1 MSKLHVVFGSSGG
14 IGNAVIREL
23 ARKGERVRGVNRS
36 GSAIVPSGV
45 ELVAAEATSLD
56 DVRRVVD
63 GASVIYNCL
72 FPTVQDAIIEA
83 AAEVGATIV
92 LASTLYM
99 YDPTAG
105 PMSETSPHSYG
116 NREGGKFYADVADQ
130 LLAAH
135 QAGRVQGVVARASDI
150 YGPNARHGIGR
161 DQVFEPIRAGK
172 PANFLGDL
180 DAVHTYTFND
190 DCARALI
197 TLGERPEA
205 LGEIWHIPSAPPV
218 TSRELLNMIFEE
230 LGTEPRIRVANG
242 LLLSGLALFN
252 SQMKQL
258 KREKVYQFQTP
269 WLVDHSKFEQA
280 FGAQTTPHE
289 DAVKRTVAWFKEHP
303 AT

>member
-14 IGNAVIREL
+14 IGNAVTRDL
-23 ARKGERVRGVNRS
+23 ARRGERVRGVNRS

-56 DVRRVVD
+56 DVRRAVD

-83 AAEVGATIV
+83 VAEIEATIV

-116 NREGGKFYADVADQ
+116 NREGGTFYAEVADQ

-135 QAGRVQGVVARASDI
+135 QAGRVPGVVARASDI
-150 YGPNARHGIGR
+150 YGPNVRHGIGR
-161 DQVFEPIRAGK
+161 DQVFGPVSEGK

-180 DAVHTYTFND
+180 DVLHTYTFAD

-197 TLGERPEA
+197 TLGEQPEA
-205 LGEIWHIPSAPPV
+205 LGQIWHLPSTEPIA
-218 TSRELLNMIFEE
+218 TRELLNMIFAE
-230 LGTEPRIRVANG
+230 LEIEPRIRVANG

-258 KREKVYQFQTP
+258 KREKVYQFQVP

-280 FGAQTTPHE
+280 FGSHTTPHP

-303 AT
+303 EF